1 MSPLIS
7 NGDLSMISQDESVAK
22 VFHPLTPGSEQLMDA
37 QRIIRTL
44 AEEGDGL
51 KENVTEEKENLMGA
65 AEAQDLDNV
74 TDMAPSAKFDLQA
87 SRARLGE
94 LRERNEKLKAYIFET
109 QVFCAQA
116 AWRAEEVRL
125 QVMDPELRKTC
136 ERVAEVRQRAAQ
148 LEVDAAV
155 RRGDELQ
162 VELDEAKKQLS
173 SFAATEQQ
181 LKLQLADSTS
191 QLEGVREQL
200 QQLQAKKDE
209 EIAAARREA
218 AVSRAE
224 VEALREQ
231 LRLAQQQVVQQEHH
245 ATATAAAAAA
255 AIAVTTTAA
264 IADTT
269 ATPSAGD
276 LDLLVHASIP
286 FATCAAAAA
295 AAAVDWEVMA
305 SSAVEDALW
314 KEVNDLR
321 AQLVEVKADGRDTA
335 ERLRAVEGKCDA
347 VLSGL
352 DAIKSAHSTPANRC
366 EWRAPA
372 TAATTPSRSPCLP
385 ASVGVMT
392 RSQTRAAR
400 KGLFSPL
407 CSHPS
412 SGKRAQRDD
421 GSDGNDDDVAV
432 KRPRA
437 N

>member
-7 NGDLSMISQDESVAK
+7 NGDFRMISHDESMAV
-22 VFHPLTPGSEQLMDA
+22 VFHPLTPGSEQSLDA
-37 QRIIRTL
+37 QHIIRTS
-44 AEEGDGL
+44 AEEMDGPKEKVTEG
-51 KENVTEEKENLMGA
+51 KENVMGA
-65 AEAQDLDNV
+65 AKVQDLANV
-74 TDMAPSAKFDLQA
+74 TNMTPCAKFDHQA

-94 LRERNEKLKAYIFET
+94 LRERNERLKAYIFET

-155 RRGDELQ
+155 RHGEKLQ

-173 SFAATEQQ
+173 SSAAAGQQ

-191 QLEGVREQL
+191 QLADVREQL
-200 QQLQAKKDE
+200 QRMQAKKE
-209 EIAAARREA
+209 AEIAAARREA
-218 AVSRAE
+218 AASQAE

-231 LRLAQQQVVQQEHH
+231 LRLAQQQLVQQEQHY
-245 ATATAAAAAA
+245 AAANAAA
-255 AIAVTTTAA
+255 TLTAAA
-264 IADTT
+264 IADTA
-269 ATPSAGD
+269 ATTSAGD
-276 LDLLVHASIP
+276 LDLLVHASNP
-286 FATCAAAAA
+286 FATCAASTAPATTAA
-295 AAAVDWEVMA
+295 DWEAMA
-305 SSAVEDALW
+305 LSSVEDALW

-335 ERLRAVEGKCDA
+335 ERVRAVEGKCDA
-347 VLSGL
+347 VLGDL
-352 DAIKSAHSTPANRC
+352 DAMKSAYSTPACRC
-366 EWRAPA
+366 GRRTSAA
-372 TAATTPSRSPCLP
+372 AATTPSPSPCLP

-400 KGLFSPL
+400 KGLFPPPA
-407 CSHPS
+407 CSG
-412 SGKRAQRDD
+412 GKRSQRD
-421 GSDGNDDDVAV
+421 GHDDDVAV
-432 KRPRA
+432 KRPRM

>member
-1 MSPLIS
+1 MDAAKVQ
-7 NGDLSMISQDESVAK
+7 DLSNA
-22 VFHPLTPGSEQLMDA
+22 
-37 QRIIRTL
+37 
-44 AEEGDGL
+44 
-51 KENVTEEKENLMGA
+51 
-65 AEAQDLDNV
+65 
-74 TDMAPSAKFDLQA
+74 TDMIPSAKFDLQA

-162 VELDEAKKQLS
+162 VDLDEAKKQLS

-191 QLEGVREQL
+191 QLAGVREQL
-200 QQLQAKKDE
+200 QQLQAKKEE

-218 AVSRAE
+218 AASQAE

-245 ATATAAAAAA
+245 AAATAAAAAD
-255 AIAVTTTAA
+255 IAVTTTAA

-276 LDLLVHASIP
+276 LDLLVHSSIP
-286 FATCAAAAA
+286 FPTCAAAAA
-295 AAAVDWEVMA
+295 ASAVDWEVMA

-366 EWRAPA
+366 ARHAPA
-372 TAATTPSRSPCLP
+372 AAATTPSPSPCLP

-407 CSHPS
+407 GSHPS

-421 GSDGNDDDVAV
+421 RSDGNDDDVAV

>member
-7 NGDLSMISQDESVAK
+7 NNDIPMISQDESVAK
-22 VFHPLTPGSEQLMDA
+22 VFHPLTPGSEQSMDA

-44 AEEGDGL
+44 ADEVDGL
-51 KENVTEEKENLMGA
+51 KENVTEEKENLMDA
-65 AEAQDLDNV
+65 AKVQDLSNA
-74 TDMAPSAKFDLQA
+74 TDMIPSAKFDLQA

-231 LRLAQQQVVQQEHH
+231 LRLAQQQVVQQEHY
-245 ATATAAAAAA
+245 AAATAATTV
-255 AIAVTTTAA
+255 AIAATTTAV

-269 ATPSAGD
+269 ATPSADD
-276 LDLLVHASIP
+276 LDLVHSSIP
-286 FATCAAAAA
+286 FATCAAAAV

-366 EWRAPA
+366 GRRAPA
-372 TAATTPSRSPCLP
+372 AAATTPSPSPCLP

-400 KGLFSPL
+400 KRLFSPL
-407 CSHPS
+407 GSHPS
-412 SGKRAQRDD
+412 SGKRTQRDD
-421 GSDGNDDDVAV
+421 DSDGNDDDVAV
-432 KRPRA
+432 KRPRT